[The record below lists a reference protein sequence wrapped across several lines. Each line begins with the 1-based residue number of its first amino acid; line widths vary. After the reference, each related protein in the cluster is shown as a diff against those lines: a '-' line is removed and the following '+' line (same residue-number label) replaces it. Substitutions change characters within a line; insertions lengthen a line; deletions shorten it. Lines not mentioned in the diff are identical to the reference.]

1 MFNKINCKIPL
12 DEFINNALYHPKKGF
27 YMKKSP
33 FGKEGDFI
41 TAPNISNIF
50 SEMIFVW
57 LLSYW
62 EKFYKNKKINII
74 ELGAGNAEMMSQIIR
89 SSQKFSSFKSN
100 CNFIIYEK
108 STKLIKIQK
117 KKLRKYKVRWIKSL
131 DKIDNKPTIFIGNE
145 FLDALPVKQYL
156 NINNNWH
163 ERYVQKK
170 GSKYKF
176 SNQKCNIKKIEKR
189 LNFKIS
195 KDQNFLE
202 ISFEEINLIKK
213 LNNIISENGGCI
225 LFIDYAYSDYKM
237 FDTLQAVKKHRK
249 VDIFYDIGNADISH
263 IINIPFLKK
272 IAKKINLQ
280 LTHNTQRNFLLNLGI
295 LQRGEIL
302 AANKSFLEKANIY
315 YRINRLID
323 KKQMGELFKIIF
335 FHKKNNNFKL
345 GFK

>member
-108 STKLIKIQK
+108 RKKLIKIQK

-145 FLDALPVKQYL
+145 FLDALPVKQFL

-170 GSKYKF
+170 GSNYKF
-176 SNQKCNIKKIEKR
+176 SNQECNIEKIEKK
-189 LNFKIS
+189 LDFKIS

-202 ISFEEINLIKK
+202 ISFEEINLLKK

-225 LFIDYAYSDYKM
+225 LFIDYAYLNYKM

-249 VDIFYDIGNADISH
+249 VDIFCDIGNADISH
-263 IINIPFLKK
+263 IINIAFLKK
-272 IAKKINLQ
+272 IAKNINLQ
-280 LTHNTQRNFLLNLGI
+280 LTYNTQRNFLLNLGI